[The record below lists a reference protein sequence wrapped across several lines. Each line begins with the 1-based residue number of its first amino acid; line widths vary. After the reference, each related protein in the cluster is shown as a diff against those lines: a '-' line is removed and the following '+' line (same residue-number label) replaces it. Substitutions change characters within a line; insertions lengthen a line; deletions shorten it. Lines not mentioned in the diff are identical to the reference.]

1 MKPIKVL
8 QICVGGTEFGGV
20 ENFLYQYY
28 LHINQENIHF
38 DFLFCSQNSIKSK
51 MNESVFRGSHFFV
64 LNAIHSNQKNNGYKE
79 YRMLICKL
87 YKVLSTNSYDI
98 VHINTGSIAIQC
110 ICLIVSEKLGIPVR
124 IAHSHSS
131 PPKNNFFKEILF
143 TICRKIIV
151 AKSTYLF
158 ACSLSA
164 GKRLFGKNSITNEN
178 LYLIKNAIDI
188 KKYKFSP
195 EKRIEVR
202 NEKHI
207 GEDEWICC
215 YVGRLDNNKN
225 PFFLLDVFSEL
236 HKQISGSKLWIIG
249 DGELKNQ
256 IQCRIRE
263 LKLYNAVTLYGIR
276 NDVNKLLQAA
286 DIFIFPSK
294 HEGLSI
300 SVIEAQ
306 ASSLFIVASD
316 SISKEHKLTNSIYF
330 LSLHLNAKE
339 WANFI
344 IQYFQNFQRQDQTE
358 NLISSGYDISS
369 ASFKLE
375 KLYLNVIH

>member
-1 MKPIKVL
+1 MK
-8 QICVGGTEFGGV
+8 
-20 ENFLYQYY
+20 
-28 LHINQENIHF
+28 
-38 DFLFCSQNSIKSK
+38 
-51 MNESVFRGSHFFV
+51 ESVFRGSHFFV

-178 LYLIKNAIDI
+178 FYLIKNAIDI

-195 EKRIEVR
+195 EKE
-202 NEKHI
+202 
-207 GEDEWICC
+207 
-215 YVGRLDNNKN
+215 
-225 PFFLLDVFSEL
+225 
-236 HKQISGSKLWIIG
+236 
-249 DGELKNQ
+249 
-256 IQCRIRE
+256 
-263 LKLYNAVTLYGIR
+263 
-276 NDVNKLLQAA
+276 
-286 DIFIFPSK
+286 
-294 HEGLSI
+294 
-300 SVIEAQ
+300 
-306 ASSLFIVASD
+306 
-316 SISKEHKLTNSIYF
+316 
-330 LSLHLNAKE
+330 
-339 WANFI
+339 
-344 IQYFQNFQRQDQTE
+344 
-358 NLISSGYDISS
+358 
-369 ASFKLE
+369 
-375 KLYLNVIH
+375 